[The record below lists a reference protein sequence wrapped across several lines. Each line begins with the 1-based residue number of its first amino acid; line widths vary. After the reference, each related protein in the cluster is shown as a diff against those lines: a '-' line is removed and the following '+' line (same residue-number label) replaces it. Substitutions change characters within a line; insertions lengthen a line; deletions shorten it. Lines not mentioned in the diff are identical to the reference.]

1 MHQSGEA
8 APRRR
13 SGLYFNAQSLSFVSH
28 LSSLISHLS
37 SPISPPV
44 SRHPTLGRAQA
55 PKADAWPVFEDAG
68 LHSAT
73 KVECIRPEE
82 KPVGHL
88 CNSAYTTAIIAGAKD
103 AAVPAT
109 GYQVCPSWCAI
120 VHSVHS
126 VM

>member
-1 MHQSGEA
+1 MKPHLGGAQVSTSMHN
-8 APRRR
+8 R
-13 SGLYFNAQSLSFVSH
+13 S

-37 SPISPPV
+37 SLIYHLPSPLP
-44 SRHPTLGRAQA
+44 SLATLGRAQA

-88 CNSAYTTAIIAGAKD
+88 CNSAYTTAIIAGTKD
-103 AAVPAT
+103 AAVPAI